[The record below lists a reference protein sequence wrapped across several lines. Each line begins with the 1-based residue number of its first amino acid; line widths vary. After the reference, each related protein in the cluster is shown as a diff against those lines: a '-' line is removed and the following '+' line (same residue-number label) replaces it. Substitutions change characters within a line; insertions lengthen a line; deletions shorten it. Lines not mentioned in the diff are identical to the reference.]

1 MSALLSCKL
10 DMRLFGGWLVGIYG
24 VPIQT
29 RSMSSGYLTGLREC
43 LSTQRNKCFLRRFAF
58 TTTYAL

>member
-1 MSALLSCKL
+1 
-10 DMRLFGGWLVGIYG
+10 MRLFGGWLVGIYG